1 MSNMNKNLTLFTK
14 YLKNKKIFL
23 TLNLKDSLS
32 YSLSG
37 IGKTKY
43 LPPASKEWKNSF
55 YAFNPNKLK
64 NLPLYDLNVN
74 SLIKNYFKLYF
85 NNKFIFSRYIPRS
98 FINLSFNKIYVSKAE
113 IKHTNNKALLTVYV
127 YNREKISILKKI
139 KLIKN
144 SFYKDFLKEIWKELY
159 IFFYTPLTPNPKKFF
174 DFQSKLN
181 CFNLNLILLRKYK
194 LRLNLNKS
202 KFEEKLLFKLNNLIL
217 KFYKKKVEF
226 NIVNMKSIIFNSD
239 LFTKILTQN
248 LKDKNNPVLN
258 MMDIILQKATL
269 PDINRIIETSPNIN
283 NVDLNLLENKY
294 KSFNLTSI
302 LIDNNL
308 SEILNKILYNVL
320 SRTRTSTGASA
331 GSDFNFD
338 AEAAEAAKTAQA
350 INFNLKK
357 NYVKIY
363 DIIFNSINYKNLGG
377 IRLEVKGRLT
387 KRNRADRALFKVK
400 WKGGLKNIDSSYKGL
415 SSVNMRGYVKPNV
428 QYSIFTSKRRIGAF
442 AVKGWISGK

>member
-1 MSNMNKNLTLFTK
+1 
-14 YLKNKKIFL
+14 
-23 TLNLKDSLS
+23 
-32 YSLSG
+32 
-37 IGKTKY
+37 
-43 LPPASKEWKNSF
+43 
-55 YAFNPNKLK
+55 
-64 NLPLYDLNVN
+64 
-74 SLIKNYFKLYF
+74 
-85 NNKFIFSRYIPRS
+85 
-98 FINLSFNKIYVSKAE
+98 
-113 IKHTNNKALLTVYV
+113 
-127 YNREKISILKKI
+127 
-139 KLIKN
+139 
-144 SFYKDFLKEIWKELY
+144 
-159 IFFYTPLTPNPKKFF
+159 
-174 DFQSKLN
+174 
-181 CFNLNLILLRKYK
+181 
-194 LRLNLNKS
+194 
-202 KFEEKLLFKLNNLIL
+202 
-217 KFYKKKVEF
+217 
-226 NIVNMKSIIFNSD
+226 MKSIIFNSD

-248 LKDKNNPVLN
+248 LKDKNNSALN
-258 MMDIILQKATL
+258 MMSLILQKATL

-400 WKGGLKNIDSSYKGL
+400 
-415 SSVNMRGYVKPNV
+415 
-428 QYSIFTSKRRIGAF
+428 
-442 AVKGWISGK
+442 

>member
-1 MSNMNKNLTLFTK
+1 
-14 YLKNKKIFL
+14 
-23 TLNLKDSLS
+23 
-32 YSLSG
+32 
-37 IGKTKY
+37 
-43 LPPASKEWKNSF
+43 
-55 YAFNPNKLK
+55 
-64 NLPLYDLNVN
+64 
-74 SLIKNYFKLYF
+74 
-85 NNKFIFSRYIPRS
+85 
-98 FINLSFNKIYVSKAE
+98 
-113 IKHTNNKALLTVYV
+113 
-127 YNREKISILKKI
+127 
-139 KLIKN
+139 
-144 SFYKDFLKEIWKELY
+144 
-159 IFFYTPLTPNPKKFF
+159 
-174 DFQSKLN
+174 
-181 CFNLNLILLRKYK
+181 
-194 LRLNLNKS
+194 
-202 KFEEKLLFKLNNLIL
+202 
-217 KFYKKKVEF
+217 
-226 NIVNMKSIIFNSD
+226 MKSIIFNSD

-338 AEAAEAAKTAQA
+338 VEAAEAAKTAKA

-357 NYVKIY
+357 NYIKIY

-400 WKGGLKNIDSSYKGL
+400 
-415 SSVNMRGYVKPNV
+415 
-428 QYSIFTSKRRIGAF
+428 
-442 AVKGWISGK
+442 